1 MKKILLL
8 PGHNG
13 MMGSGTGDNG
23 AVHPTLSKLWSQ
35 EDGLGSEFEIVKH
48 VVTEVYKR
56 CTDIPNTRVVLSHR
70 GLEKGSYGMLPGE
83 INQINPDIII
93 EVHLNSVG
101 NDTVDG
107 SEVLYWNTSKTGKN
121 IASIIQKHLVLEL
134 KLNDRGLKAIKLEDR
149 GANLLRKTKAPAV
162 IVEGFFISA
171 LKSKED
177 RDSKINSYIKAL
189 VDAVHELA

>member
-13 MMGSGTGDNG
+13 IMSNGAGDNG
-23 AVHPTLSKLWSQ
+23 AVHPKYSKQWSR

-48 VVTEVYKR
+48 VVTEVYKK
-56 CTDIPNTRVVLSHR
+56 CTDIPNTRVILAHR
-70 GLEKGSYGMLPGE
+70 GLEKGSYGMLPSE
-83 INQINPDIII
+83 INKINPDIVI
-93 EVHLNSVG
+93 EVHLNSVD
-101 NDTVDG
+101 NDKVDG
-107 SEVLYWNTSKTGKN
+107 SEVLYWNTSTKGKN
-121 IASIIQKHLVLEL
+121 IASVIQKHLVLQL
-134 KLNDRGLKAIKLEDR
+134 KLNDRGLKSIKLNDR
-149 GANLLRKTKAPAV
+149 GANLLRKTDAPAV

-177 RDSKINSYIKAL
+177 RDAKINSYIKAL